1 MKTINP
7 QTLWINGVSKQA
19 SVIYSQVNSDNL
31 VDSATFYY
39 QLFEEVDINIVPLV
53 NGTIDMNGADYANY
67 NSATDANSYAWDWIA
82 AKLNLTITGEYVPPA
97 LPQSEPTPEVNE
109 TP

>member
-19 SVIYSQVNSDNL
+19 TVIYSQVNSDNL
-31 VDSATFYY
+31 VDNATFYY
-39 QLFEEVDINIVPLV
+39 QLFEQVDINIAPLV

-67 NSATDANSYAWDWIA
+67 NSATDANAYAWDWIA
-82 AKLNLTITGEYVPPA
+82 SKLGLTITGEYNP
-97 LPQSEPTPEVNE
+97 SNN
-109 TP
+109 